1 MLTKLIIKNFKSHL
15 HSELTLSNLTV
26 LTGINGCGKTSL
38 IQTLLLLRQTNMKG
52 RLRDGLDLNT
62 PLCKIGIG
70 NDALCQY
77 ALEGE
82 IEFSLHTKDSGV
94 LSFCFDADVKVL
106 QDSFLKKKQYSE
118 DVRIDNIERLSLFN
132 NNFQYISADR
142 WGGVSSFPK
151 ETYAVETQRQL
162 SLDGG
167 RGELVAQFLYKF
179 GGETVSVIPQ
189 SDPEMDMS
197 LMYQV
202 IHWERKI
209 SPNVTLNVEQGKD
222 GNSFSVNYGY
232 VSTGDEKPL
241 DNLRA
246 ENIGYGISYTLPVIV
261 ALLSASPG
269 ALIIIENPEA
279 HLHPAGQSE
288 LAKLITMV
296 ASNGVQVIIETH
308 SDHIISGI
316 QLACKSYEKD
326 HNIGISRDDVAMYYF
341 KNDSSNR
348 LHIDPI
354 GIEKN
359 GVLKHQPKGFFDQ
372 AENDMFQLY
381 KGVQ

>member
-1 MLTKLIIKNFKSHL
+1 MLTRLVISNFKSHL
-15 HSELTLSNLTV
+15 HSDIEMRNLTI

-38 IQTLLLLRQTNMKG
+38 IQALLLLRQTNMKG

-77 ALEGE
+77 ASEGKIE
-82 IEFSLHTKDSGV
+82 ITLFTKDSGV
-94 LSFCFDADVKVL
+94 LSFCFDADVKML
-106 QDSFLKKKQYSE
+106 QDSFLRKKQYSE
-118 DVRIDNIERLSLFN
+118 DVKPDNIERLSLFN

-162 SLDGG
+162 SIEGG

-179 GGETVSVIPQ
+179 GGEAVSVIP
-189 SDPEMDMS
+189 SSNTEMDMS
-197 LMYQV
+197 LMAQV

-232 VSTGDEKPL
+232 VTSGDDKPL

-261 ALLSASPG
+261 ALLSAKPG
-269 ALIIIENPEA
+269 SLIIIENPEA

-288 LAKLITMV
+288 LAKLITVV

-316 QLACKSYEKD
+316 QLACKAYEKE
-326 HNIGISRDDVAMYYF
+326 HTTGISRDDVALYYF
-341 KNDSSNR
+341 SNDYRNR

-354 GIEKN
+354 KIEET
-359 GVLKHQPKGFFDQ
+359 GALEHQPKGFFDQ
-372 AENDMFQLY
+372 AEKDMFKLY
-381 KGVQ
+381 NGK

>member
-1 MLTKLIIKNFKSHL
+1 MLTRLVISNFKSHL
-15 HSELTLSNLTV
+15 HSDIEMRNLTI

-38 IQTLLLLRQTNMKG
+38 IQALLLLRQTNMKG

-77 ALEGE
+77 ASEGK
-82 IEFSLHTKDSGV
+82 IEFSLFTKDAGV
-94 LSFCFDADVKVL
+94 LSFCFDADVKML
-106 QDSFLKKKQYSE
+106 QDSFLRKKQYSE
-118 DVRIDNIERLSLFN
+118 DVKSDNIESLSLFN

-142 WGGVSSFPK
+142 WGGISSFPK

-162 SLDGG
+162 SIEGG

-179 GGETVSVIPQ
+179 GGEAVSVIPQ
-189 SDPEMDMS
+189 SAPEMDMS
-197 LMYQV
+197 LMAQV

-232 VSTGDEKPL
+232 VSSGDDKPL

-261 ALLSASPG
+261 ALLSAKQGS
-269 ALIIIENPEA
+269 LIIIENPEA

-288 LAKLITMV
+288 LAKLITVV

-316 QLACKSYEKD
+316 QLACKAYEKD
-326 HNIGISRDDVAMYYF
+326 QTNGISREDVALYYF
-341 KNDSSNR
+341 SNDSSNR

-354 GIEKN
+354 KIEET
-359 GVLKHQPKGFFDQ
+359 GVLEHQPKGFFDQ
-372 AENDMFQLY
+372 AEKDMFQLY
-381 KGVQ
+381 RGE